1 VTSISQEVPDS
12 PEAFGPPVHPHQ
24 LEIQEFSSYGLIIDA
39 RSVAAF
45 DEDHLP
51 GALCA
56 PSSWSNAGVALP
68 TGAGSALLA
77 TEANPALPYG
87 LAAVLDQLPADGS
100 VLVYDD
106 RGGLDS
112 QFWAERLQARG
123 WHVDVLPGGW
133 PNYRR
138 WVTAGL
144 ELLPRT
150 LTLTHWSAPP
160 LGGTA
165 QVLAALATQAEQV
178 LDLGALAHPERLIWG
193 HWRQTSRSQEAFET
207 LLLDQLRRL
216 DPERRIHVGGVS
228 ELGGLTLPAGLR
240 DALAGA
246 EGMVI
251 AATPDARVRAWREVL
266 EALGWLLPDFLEH
279 LQLTREVSSF
289 GALQG
294 ALTLSRAGSVD
305 QALAAALPPGLA
317 QSGPVVRPVA
327 GEADP
332 GRLPLA
338 ALTPDEVAA
347 ALVSQQSR
355 SPTRSV

>member
-1 VTSISQEVPDS
+1 VTSTSQEVPDS

-56 PSSWSNAGVALP
+56 PSAWSNTVVGLQ

-77 TEANPALPYG
+77 AEANPALPYG
-87 LAAVLDQLPADGS
+87 LAAVLNQLPADGS

-112 QFWAERLQARG
+112 QFWAERLQGRG
-123 WHVDVLPGGW
+123 WRVDVIPGGW

-144 ELLPRT
+144 EVLPRT

-160 LGGTA
+160 LGGSE
-165 QVLAALATQAEQV
+165 QVLAALAVQGEQV

-193 HWRQTSRSQEAFET
+193 DWRPTSRSQDAFET
-207 LLLDQLRRL
+207 LLLDHLRQL
-216 DPERRIHVGGVS
+216 DPERRVHVGGVL

-246 EGMVI
+246 EEMVI
-251 AATPDARVRAWREVL
+251 AATPDARVRAWQEVL
-266 EALGWLLPDFLEH
+266 VALGWLLPDFLE
-279 LQLTREVSSF
+279 QLLWTREVSASE
-289 GALQG
+289 ALQR
-294 ALTLSRAGSVD
+294 ALKYSRAGSVD

-317 QSGPVVRPVA
+317 QSGSVVSNVT

-332 GRLPLA
+332 GRLQLA

-355 SPTRSV
+355 